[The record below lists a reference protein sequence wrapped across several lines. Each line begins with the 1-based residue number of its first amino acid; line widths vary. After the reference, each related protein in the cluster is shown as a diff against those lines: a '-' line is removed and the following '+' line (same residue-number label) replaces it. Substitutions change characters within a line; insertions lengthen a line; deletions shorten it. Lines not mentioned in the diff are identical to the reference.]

1 MGCSYSPETI
11 EKEIRRPS
19 LSEVNS
25 ISGSEAKLI
34 LSTKDISVFIYQ
46 KLEKFIGQNPLYNI
60 EISTIEDF
68 LNSIEIKKTEE
79 KNNNKEIIDKF
90 ISLFFNN
97 VKNYVKILFNKVIE
111 YSFEKY
117 SFGINNKNKNIL
129 IKVILIFIYI
139 FFTENKAGKKSLF
152 KKNILELLKY
162 NIENND
168 EKNNKYKRENVFDLF
183 INMVQIHTIFF
194 ENFLLY
200 FALSETIKNEYDNY
214 EKIINEDSAIN
225 KINSFVES
233 NLKIINDNISPG
245 YLNLL
250 FISEINNK
258 IHSCLQWK
266 NEEDFFIL
274 DENEINIISDSIYEI
289 IDINNYMKFIF
300 FGENHNY

>member
-19 LSEVNS
+19 FSEVNS

-34 LSTKDISVFIYQ
+34 LSTKDISLFIYK

-60 EISTIEDF
+60 EISKCEDF
-68 LNSIEIKKTEE
+68 LNSIETKKTD
-79 KNNNKEIIDKF
+79 NNKEIIDKF

-139 FFTENKAGKKSLF
+139 FLTENKAGKKSLF

-233 NLKIINDNISPG
+233 NLKIINDNISSD

>member
-19 LSEVNS
+19 FSEVNS

-60 EISTIEDF
+60 EISKFVDF

-111 YSFEKY
+111 YSFEKF

-233 NLKIINDNISPG
+233 NLKIINDNISSD

-289 IDINNYMKFIF
+289 IDINNYLKFIF

>member
-19 LSEVNS
+19 FSEVNS
-25 ISGSEAKLI
+25 ISESEAKLI
-34 LSTKDISVFIYQ
+34 LSTKDISLFIYK

-60 EISTIEDF
+60 EISKFEDF

-233 NLKIINDNISPG
+233 NLKIINDNISSD

>member
-19 LSEVNS
+19 FPEVNS

-60 EISTIEDF
+60 EISKFEDF

-233 NLKIINDNISPG
+233 NLKIINDNISSD

-274 DENEINIISDSIYEI
+274 DENEINIISDSIYEN
-289 IDINNYMKFIF
+289 IDIYNYLKFIF

>member
-19 LSEVNS
+19 FSEVNS

-34 LSTKDISVFIYQ
+34 LSTKDISLFIYQ

-60 EISTIEDF
+60 EISKFEDF

-129 IKVILIFIYI
+129 IIFIYI

-152 KKNILELLKY
+152 KKNVLELLKY

-233 NLKIINDNISPG
+233 NLKIINDNISSD

-258 IHSCLQWK
+258 IHSCLKWK
-266 NEEDFFIL
+266 NEDDFLIL
-274 DENEINIISDSIYEI
+274 DGNEINIISDSIYEI

>member
-19 LSEVNS
+19 FSEVNS

-34 LSTKDISVFIYQ
+34 LSTKDISLFIYK

-60 EISTIEDF
+60 EISKFEDF

-200 FALSETIKNEYDNY
+200 FVLSETIKNEYDNY

-233 NLKIINDNISPG
+233 NLKIINDNISSD

>member
-34 LSTKDISVFIYQ
+34 LSTKDISLFIYQ

-60 EISTIEDF
+60 EISKFEDF

-139 FFTENKAGKKSLF
+139 FFTENKAGKKSIF
-152 KKNILELLKY
+152 KKNVLELLKY

-233 NLKIINDNISPG
+233 NLKIINDNISSD

>member
-19 LSEVNS
+19 FSEVNS

-60 EISTIEDF
+60 EISKFEDF

-233 NLKIINDNISPG
+233 NLKIINDNISSD

-266 NEEDFFIL
+266 NEEDYFIL

>member
-19 LSEVNS
+19 FSEVNS

-60 EISTIEDF
+60 EISKFVDF

-97 VKNYVKILFNKVIE
+97 IKNYVKILFNKVIE

-194 ENFLLY
+194 ENFLFY
-200 FALSETIKNEYDNY
+200 FALSETIKNDYDNY

-233 NLKIINDNISPG
+233 NLKIINDNISSD

>member
-34 LSTKDISVFIYQ
+34 LSTKDISLFIYQ

-60 EISTIEDF
+60 EISKFEDF
-68 LNSIEIKKTEE
+68 LNCIENKKTEE

-97 VKNYVKILFNKVIE
+97 IKNYVKILFNKVIE
-111 YSFEKY
+111 YSFKKY

-233 NLKIINDNISPG
+233 NLKIINDNISSD

-258 IHSCLQWK
+258 IHSCLQRK
-266 NEEDFFIL
+266 NEEDFFIF

>member
-19 LSEVNS
+19 FSEVNS

-34 LSTKDISVFIYQ
+34 LSTKDISLFIYQ

-60 EISTIEDF
+60 EISKFEDF
-68 LNSIEIKKTEE
+68 LNSIETKKTEE

-97 VKNYVKILFNKVIE
+97 LKNYVKILFNKVIE

-233 NLKIINDNISPG
+233 NLKIINDNISSD

-266 NEEDFFIL
+266 NEEDSFIL

>member
-34 LSTKDISVFIYQ
+34 LSTKDISLFIYQ

-60 EISTIEDF
+60 EISKFEDF
-68 LNSIEIKKTEE
+68 LNCIENKKTEE

-97 VKNYVKILFNKVIE
+97 IKNYVKILFNKVIE

-162 NIENND
+162 SIENND

-233 NLKIINDNISPG
+233 NLKIINDNISSD

>member
-34 LSTKDISVFIYQ
+34 LSTKDISLFIYQ
-46 KLEKFIGQNPLYNI
+46 KLENFIGQNPLYNI
-60 EISTIEDF
+60 EISKFEDF

-233 NLKIINDNISPG
+233 NLKIINDNISSD

-266 NEEDFFIL
+266 NEEDSFIL

>member
-19 LSEVNS
+19 FSEVNS

-34 LSTKDISVFIYQ
+34 LSTKDISLFIYQ

-60 EISTIEDF
+60 EISKFEDF

-97 VKNYVKILFNKVIE
+97 LKNYVKILFNKVIE

-152 KKNILELLKY
+152 KKNVLELLKY

-233 NLKIINDNISPG
+233 KLKIINDNISSD

-258 IHSCLQWK
+258 IHSCLKWK
-266 NEEDFFIL
+266 NEDDFLIL
-274 DENEINIISDSIYEI
+274 DGNEINIISDSIYEI

>member
-19 LSEVNS
+19 FSEVNS

-60 EISTIEDF
+60 EISKFVDF

-233 NLKIINDNISPG
+233 NLKIINDNISSD

>member
-19 LSEVNS
+19 FSEVNS

-60 EISTIEDF
+60 EISKFEDF

-162 NIENND
+162 SIENND

-233 NLKIINDNISPG
+233 NLKIINDNISSD

>member
-60 EISTIEDF
+60 EISKFEVF
-68 LNSIEIKKTEE
+68 LNCIENKKTEE

-194 ENFLLY
+194 ENFMLY

-233 NLKIINDNISPG
+233 NLKIINDNISSD

>member
-19 LSEVNS
+19 FSEVNS

-34 LSTKDISVFIYQ
+34 LSTKDLSVFIYQ

-60 EISTIEDF
+60 EISKFEDF

-233 NLKIINDNISPG
+233 NLKIINDNISSD

>member
-19 LSEVNS
+19 FSEVNS

-60 EISTIEDF
+60 EISKFEDF

-233 NLKIINDNISPG
+233 NLKIINDNISSD

-258 IHSCLQWK
+258 IHSCLQRK
-266 NEEDFFIL
+266 NEEDFFIF
-274 DENEINIISDSIYEI
+274 DENEINKISDSIYEI

>member
-34 LSTKDISVFIYQ
+34 LSTKDISLFIYQ

-60 EISTIEDF
+60 EISKFEDF
-68 LNSIEIKKTEE
+68 LNCIENKKTEE

-233 NLKIINDNISPG
+233 NLKIINDNISSD

>member
-19 LSEVNS
+19 FSEVNS

-60 EISTIEDF
+60 EISKFEDF

-233 NLKIINDNISPG
+233 KLKIINDNISPG

>member
-19 LSEVNS
+19 FSEVNS

-60 EISTIEDF
+60 EISKFVDF

-139 FFTENKAGKKSLF
+139 FLTENKAGKKSLF

-233 NLKIINDNISPG
+233 NLKIINDNISSD

>member
-19 LSEVNS
+19 FPEVNS

-34 LSTKDISVFIYQ
+34 LSTKDISLFIYQ

-60 EISTIEDF
+60 EISKFEDF
-68 LNSIEIKKTEE
+68 LNSIETKKTEE

-233 NLKIINDNISPG
+233 NLKIINDNISSD

-289 IDINNYMKFIF
+289 IDINNYLKFIF

>member
-60 EISTIEDF
+60 EISKFEDF
-68 LNSIEIKKTEE
+68 LNSIETKKTEE

-233 NLKIINDNISPG
+233 NLKIINDNISSD

>member
-60 EISTIEDF
+60 EISKFEDF

-233 NLKIINDNISPG
+233 NLKIINDNISSD

>member
-19 LSEVNS
+19 FSEVNS

-60 EISTIEDF
+60 EISKFEDF

-97 VKNYVKILFNKVIE
+97 IKNYVKILFNKVIE

-233 NLKIINDNISPG
+233 NLKIINDNISSD

-266 NEEDFFIL
+266 NEEDSFIL

>member
-19 LSEVNS
+19 FPEVNS

-60 EISTIEDF
+60 EISKFEDF
-68 LNSIEIKKTEE
+68 LNSIETKKTEE

-139 FFTENKAGKKSLF
+139 FFT
-152 KKNILELLKY
+152 
-162 NIENND
+162 
-168 EKNNKYKRENVFDLF
+168 
-183 INMVQIHTIFF
+183 
-194 ENFLLY
+194 
-200 FALSETIKNEYDNY
+200 
-214 EKIINEDSAIN
+214 
-225 KINSFVES
+225 
-233 NLKIINDNISPG
+233 
-245 YLNLL
+245 
-250 FISEINNK
+250 
-258 IHSCLQWK
+258 
-266 NEEDFFIL
+266 
-274 DENEINIISDSIYEI
+274 
-289 IDINNYMKFIF
+289 
-300 FGENHNY
+300 

>member
-19 LSEVNS
+19 FSEVNS

-34 LSTKDISVFIYQ
+34 LNTKDISVFIYQ

-60 EISTIEDF
+60 EISKFEDF

-233 NLKIINDNISPG
+233 NLKIINDNISSD

>member
-60 EISTIEDF
+60 EISKFEDF
-68 LNSIEIKKTEE
+68 LNCIENKKTEE

-111 YSFEKY
+111 YSIEKY

-194 ENFLLY
+194 ENFMLY
-200 FALSETIKNEYDNY
+200 FALSETIKNDYDNY

-233 NLKIINDNISPG
+233 NLKIINDNISSD

>member
-19 LSEVNS
+19 FSEVNS

-60 EISTIEDF
+60 EISKFEDF

-139 FFTENKAGKKSLF
+139 FLTENKAGKKSLF

-233 NLKIINDNISPG
+233 NLKIINDNISSD

>member
-1 MGCSYSPETI
+1 MNCI
-11 EKEIRRPS
+11 E
-19 LSEVNS
+19 N
-25 ISGSEAKLI
+25 
-34 LSTKDISVFIYQ
+34 
-46 KLEKFIGQNPLYNI
+46 
-60 EISTIEDF
+60 
-68 LNSIEIKKTEE
+68 KKTEE

-162 NIENND
+162 SIENND

-233 NLKIINDNISPG
+233 KLKIINDNISSD

>member
-19 LSEVNS
+19 FSEVNS

-60 EISTIEDF
+60 EISKFEDF

-233 NLKIINDNISPG
+233 NLKIINDNISSD

>member
-19 LSEVNS
+19 FPEVNS

-34 LSTKDISVFIYQ
+34 LSTKDISLFIYK

-60 EISTIEDF
+60 EISKFEDF
-68 LNSIEIKKTEE
+68 LNCIENKKTEE

-97 VKNYVKILFNKVIE
+97 LKNYVKILFNKVIE

-117 SFGINNKNKNIL
+117 SFGINNKNKIIL

-162 NIENND
+162 SIENND

-233 NLKIINDNISPG
+233 NLKIINDNISSD

>member
-34 LSTKDISVFIYQ
+34 LSTKDISLFIYQ

-60 EISTIEDF
+60 EISKFEDF
-68 LNSIEIKKTEE
+68 LNCIENKKTEE

-162 NIENND
+162 SIENND

-233 NLKIINDNISPG
+233 NLKIINDNISSD

>member
-19 LSEVNS
+19 FSEVNS

-34 LSTKDISVFIYQ
+34 LSTKDISLFIYK

-60 EISTIEDF
+60 EISKFEDF
-68 LNSIEIKKTEE
+68 LNSIETKKMEE

-233 NLKIINDNISPG
+233 NLKIINDNISSD

>member
-34 LSTKDISVFIYQ
+34 LKAKDISVFIYQ

-60 EISTIEDF
+60 EISKFEDF
-68 LNSIEIKKTEE
+68 LNSIEIKKTEK

-117 SFGINNKNKNIL
+117 SFGINNKNKIIL

-168 EKNNKYKRENVFDLF
+168 EKNNKYERENVFDLF

-233 NLKIINDNISPG
+233 KLKIINDNISSD

>member
-19 LSEVNS
+19 FSEVNS

-60 EISTIEDF
+60 EISKFEDF

-233 NLKIINDNISPG
+233 NLKIINDNISSDF
-245 YLNLL
+245 LNLL

-266 NEEDFFIL
+266 NGEDYFIL

>member
-19 LSEVNS
+19 FPEVNS

-34 LSTKDISVFIYQ
+34 LSTKDISLFIYQ

-60 EISTIEDF
+60 EISKFEDF
-68 LNSIEIKKTEE
+68 LNSIETKKTEE

-233 NLKIINDNISPG
+233 NLKIINDNISSD

>member
-11 EKEIRRPS
+11 EKEIRRSS

-34 LSTKDISVFIYQ
+34 LSTKDISLFIYQ

-60 EISTIEDF
+60 EISKFEDF
-68 LNSIEIKKTEE
+68 LNCIENKKTEE

-111 YSFEKY
+111 YSFKKY

-233 NLKIINDNISPG
+233 NLKIINDNIFSD